1 MLKHKVNLSSE
12 NKVHFWSIFTT
23 GVVGL
28 FSLWLGIAIQDD
40 INTKNAKETQKLARY
55 QMVEA
60 VYPKFSQYIDTGG
73 YVFFD
78 LIEMSNSISE
88 DSIVGKL
95 GEYYNNEQNQF
106 IETMKNSVNF
116 MCDNRYYFGK
126 IAQEKICENNTSI
139 LFGMRLAENHC
150 SFLQSMV
157 SCRTCNDLNGLI
169 TKELCSAYYAKN
181 TFSFKNQTIDNIQKK
196 ANELWKKN
204 RANGMDSLSLM
215 NTALYSFIFV
225 PYIENFNIYSEEL
238 IPNDEVTSHLLK
250 HIFVLVG
257 CIILSLVLC
266 VALLHYVFGINI
278 IIKKQK

>member
-1 MLKHKVNLSSE
+1 MFKRKVNLSPE

-78 LIEMSNSISE
+78 LMEMANSISE
-88 DSIVGKL
+88 DSIVAKL
-95 GEYYNNEQNQF
+95 GEYYYNEQNQF

-126 IAQEKICENNTSI
+126 KAQEKICENNTSI
-139 LFGMRLAENHC
+139 LFGMRLVEDHC
-150 SFLQSMV
+150 TFLNNII
-157 SCRTCNDLNGLI
+157 SCNTSIDLNNLI
-169 TKELCSAYYAKN
+169 SRELSGAYYAKN
-181 TFSFKNQTIDNIQKK
+181 TFSFREQTIDNIQKK
-196 ANELWKKN
+196 TNELWGTKK
-204 RANGMDSLSLM
+204 RMDKDSSFLM
-215 NTALYSFIFV
+215 NASLYHFIFV

-238 IPNDEVTSHLLK
+238 IPNDEVTSHMLK
-250 HIFVLVG
+250 HILILVG
-257 CIILSLVLC
+257 CVFLSLVLC
-266 VALLHYVFGINI
+266 VVLLHYVFGIDI
-278 IIKKQK
+278 IVKKQK